1 MTEVARVRGGLW
13 REVRTVAET
22 GSTNADLLAAAR
34 AGEPEG
40 LVLVARSQ
48 TAGRGRLGRQWQNP
62 PGTGL
67 TFSVLLRPA
76 AVPPSALG
84 WLPLLTGVAVAAAV
98 TEVSAVPTELK
109 WPNDVLA
116 GRAKLGGILAEAWD
130 SAVVIGTGLNVSQ
143 RRDQLPATATSLSLA
158 AGPGRP
164 FSRQHLL
171 DAVLASLAS
180 WYLAWRDQPSPGDAD
195 ACGLRAEYLSR
206 CATVGQEVTV
216 MLPDGHSVSGRA
228 SGVDRAGQ
236 LEVLTATGPVQVS
249 AGDVVHVRP
258 AAGQAARR
266 PR

>member
-1 MTEVARVRGGLW
+1 MTDSAEVTGGLW
-13 REVRTVAET
+13 REVRTVTET
-22 GSTNADLLAAAR
+22 GSTNADLLAVAR

-48 TAGRGRLGRQWQNP
+48 TAGRGRLGRQWQSP
-62 PGTGL
+62 PGTAL

-76 AVPPSALG
+76 RVPPAALG
-84 WLPLLTGVAVAAAV
+84 WLPLLTGVAVASAV
-98 TEVSAVPTELK
+98 TAVSAVPTRLK

-130 SAVVIGTGLNVSQ
+130 SAVVIGAGINVSQ
-143 RRDQLPATATSLSLA
+143 RRDELPATATSLSLA
-158 AGPGRP
+158 AGAGQPVSQQR
-164 FSRQHLL
+164 LL
-171 DAVLASLAS
+171 AGVLASLAH

-216 MLPDGHSVSGRA
+216 MLPDGQSLSGRA

-258 AAGQAARR
+258 AAGQAVR
-266 PR
+266 PGR

>member
-1 MTEVARVRGGLW
+1 VTGAAGVSGQLW
-13 REVRTVAET
+13 REVRTVTET

-40 LVLVARSQ
+40 LVLVTRSQ
-48 TAGRGRLGRQWQNP
+48 TAGRGRLGRQWQSP

-76 AVPPSALG
+76 EVPPPALG
-84 WLPLLTGVAVAAAV
+84 WLPLLTGVAVASAV
-98 TEVSAVPTELK
+98 TEVSAVPTRLK
-109 WPNDVLA
+109 WPNDVLT

-130 SAVVIGTGLNVSQ
+130 SAVVIGIGLNVSQ

-158 AGPGRP
+158 AAGGRP
-164 FSRQHLL
+164 VSKERLL
-171 DAVLASLAS
+171 EAVLASLAR

-206 CATVGQEVTV
+206 CATVGQEVSV
-216 MLPDGHSVSGRA
+216 MLPDGRSVSGRA

-236 LEVLTATGPVQVS
+236 LEVLTAAGPVQVS

-258 AAGQAARR
+258 AVGQAARP

>member
-1 MTEVARVRGGLW
+1 VTDSGRIASRLW
-13 REVRTVAET
+13 REIRTVTET

-48 TAGRGRLGRQWQNP
+48 TAGRGRLGRQWQSP

-76 AVPPSALG
+76 EVPPASLG
-84 WLPLLTGVAVAAAV
+84 WLPLLTGVAVAVAV
-98 TEVSAVPTELK
+98 TGVSAVPTRLK

-130 SAVVIGTGLNVSQ
+130 SAVVIGAGINVSQ
-143 RRDQLPATATSLSLA
+143 RRDELPATATSLSLA
-158 AGPGRP
+158 AAAGQPVSPR
-164 FSRQHLL
+164 HLL
-171 DAVLASLAS
+171 DEVLARLAH

-216 MLPDGHSVSGRA
+216 MLPDGQSLSGRA
-228 SGVDRAGQ
+228 SGVDPAGQ
-236 LEVLTATGPVQVS
+236 LEVITATGPVQVS

-258 AAGQAARR
+258 AGGQGGQPGR
-266 PR
+266 

>member
-1 MTEVARVRGGLW
+1 VTETVSVGGRLW
-13 REVRTVAET
+13 REVRTVGET

-48 TAGRGRLGRQWQNP
+48 TAGRGRLGRQWQSP
-62 PGTGL
+62 PGTAL

-76 AVPPSALG
+76 EVPPPALG
-84 WLPLLTGVAVAAAV
+84 WLPLLTGVAVTSAV
-98 TEVSAVPTELK
+98 TGVSAVPTRLK

-143 RRDQLPATATSLSLA
+143 RRDQLPATATSLSIA
-158 AGPGRP
+158 AGTGQPV
-164 FSRQHLL
+164 SRQQLL
-171 DAVLASLAS
+171 EAVLASLAR

-195 ACGLRAEYLSR
+195 ACGLRAEYLRR

-216 MLPDGHSVSGRA
+216 MLPDGQSVSGRA

-236 LEVLTATGPVQVS
+236 LEVLTAAGPVQVS

-258 AAGQAARR
+258 AAGQAARQ